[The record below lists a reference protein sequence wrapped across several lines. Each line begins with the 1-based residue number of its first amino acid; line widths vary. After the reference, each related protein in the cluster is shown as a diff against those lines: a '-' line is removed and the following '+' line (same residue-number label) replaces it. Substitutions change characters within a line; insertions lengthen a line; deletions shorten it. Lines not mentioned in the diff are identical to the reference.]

1 MCRIFTQNMIFGVSW
16 MKYIHF
22 EASGKLAGLAT
33 MLECCGLDTE
43 DNQIAFG
50 MDAPWLFLKEGNRFI
65 AGQGLYSPRWM
76 NLYLI
81 TLGFRLQETILPK
94 DDVPAFLRLHS
105 PAMLPISINR
115 GSHHPVV
122 LIAYESSR
130 YTFVNVKAKSSPE
143 PDTRSLSRSMLLR
156 RLDEEVSVLTLE
168 KCPPEQFDFVPLLM
182 ESLQT
187 LAEYERILMQCCT
200 QTVSREELYALR
212 TPLLR
217 ALMVDMLPMAQLL
230 NQETLYKELRQ
241 LNHDYRHIF
250 TRNSPQTVELRERLP
265 RSSIRQCLAWMRE
278 NIVDRLFLH
287 GLSDEQVDEILARF
301 SHGR

>member
-94 DDVPAFLRLHS
+94 DDVPR
-105 PAMLPISINR
+105 ISQASFSR
-115 GSHHPVV
+115 HAAHQHQSRQP
-122 LIAYESSR
+122 SSR
-130 YTFVNVKAKSSPE
+130 NSYRLRKQ
-143 PDTRSLSRSMLLR
+143 SLHL
-156 RLDEEVSVLTLE
+156 
-168 KCPPEQFDFVPLLM
+168 C
-182 ESLQT
+182 
-187 LAEYERILMQCCT
+187 
-200 QTVSREELYALR
+200 
-212 TPLLR
+212 
-217 ALMVDMLPMAQLL
+217 
-230 NQETLYKELRQ
+230 
-241 LNHDYRHIF
+241 
-250 TRNSPQTVELRERLP
+250 
-265 RSSIRQCLAWMRE
+265 
-278 NIVDRLFLH
+278 
-287 GLSDEQVDEILARF
+287 
-301 SHGR
+301 